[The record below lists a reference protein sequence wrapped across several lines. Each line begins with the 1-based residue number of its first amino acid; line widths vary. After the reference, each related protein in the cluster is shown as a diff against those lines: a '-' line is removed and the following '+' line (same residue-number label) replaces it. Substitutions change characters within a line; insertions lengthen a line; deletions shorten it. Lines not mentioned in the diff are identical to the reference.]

1 MDEASH
7 TVLAHERLAI
17 VDLENGAQ
25 PLTNETD
32 TVWLSVNGEIYN
44 RAPLNPLVHTTLT
57 SAPDR
62 YLRQDLRKKYK
73 FKTNSDCE
81 PIIYLVR
88 LPLALMHCR
97 LTPPSQ
103 YEEFGTNF
111 LNRLSGDFVFVLYD
125 VTKKRFMA
133 ARDPMG
139 VCPLYVGY
147 GKDGSTWFASEMK
160 VRSLLSA
167 FYIDLSPS
175 TSITCT
181 VHRFAVHLTA
191 LQSLQ
196 DDCDS
201 WEVFPPGHFYTSD
214 MPRGQYQRY
223 YDPPWWNPDH
233 IPAGKADHMLVRSTS
248 CLWDRALAHSMF
260 LRARSASRLR
270 PR

>member
-97 LTPPSQ
+97 LTPPLQ

-167 FYIDLSPS
+167 FYIDLSLPRLRSPALCIGSPSISPLCSRYRTTATRGRCSRPAISTPRTCRAAS
-175 TSITCT
+175 TSATT
-181 VHRFAVHLTA
+181 T
-191 LQSLQ
+191 
-196 DDCDS
+196 
-201 WEVFPPGHFYTSD
+201 
-214 MPRGQYQRY
+214 PRGGTPTTS
-223 YDPPWWNPDH
+223 PPARP
-233 IPAGKADHMLVRSTS
+233 II
-248 CLWDRALAHSMF
+248 CLYGPPRACGI
-260 LRARSASRLR
+260 ARSLTRWSSEQD
-270 PR
+270 PRVA